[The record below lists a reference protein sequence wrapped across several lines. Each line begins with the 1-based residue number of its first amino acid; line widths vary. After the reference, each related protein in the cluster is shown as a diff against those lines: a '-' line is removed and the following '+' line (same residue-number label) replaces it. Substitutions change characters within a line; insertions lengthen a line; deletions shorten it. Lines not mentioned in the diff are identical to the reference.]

1 MDERMMQ
8 LIRTVNTLLAEPL
21 PDTFNEG
28 AGGAWQDSSQLPLL
42 IAPAAEAA
50 GVQPAAAAA
59 AAAARL
65 PVLPSATYGTAAQ
78 QLLIESMRGYK
89 RLAVPT
95 AASLHA
101 RAYSVTPLGP
111 RAGLVQWVSKTVSL
125 FGLFRG
131 WQAASKERC
140 AALHAAKVEAAV
152 AAATNAAAAASTATA
167 EATAAKGGPA
177 AKIKAATAAAA
188 TAAAKQ
194 AAVAAA
200 QLQQEPVRLPLLVGA
215 RRQAEAFYAR
225 LLPAL
230 QQVGVAAGTSRKNW
244 PHGELPYAVFP
255 YAPVNTDGGCL
266 LQHVGCT
273 SGRCAATV
281 CL

>member
-1 MDERMMQ
+1 LLASDGSLHTYLLKGKDDLRMDERMMQ

-21 PDTFNEG
+21 PDTFNQG
-28 AGGAWQDSSQLPLL
+28 AAGSWQDSSQLPLL
-42 IAPAAEAA
+42 AAPAGMGGAP
-50 GVQPAAAAA
+50 GAAAAA
-59 AAAARL
+59 MS
-65 PVLPSATYGTAAQ
+65 PVLPSATHGTAAQ
-78 QLLIESMRGYK
+78 QLLAASRRGYR
-89 RLAVPT
+89 RLAPPT

-152 AAATNAAAAASTATA
+152 ASATSAAAAATTATA

-177 AKIKAATAAAA
+177 AKSKAAAAAAA

-194 AAVAAA
+194 AALAAA

-215 RRQAEAFYAR
+215 KRQAEAFYAR

-244 PHGELPYAVFP
+244 PHGESLYTALP
-255 YAPVNTDGGCL
+255 L
-266 LQHVGCT
+266 
-273 SGRCAATV
+273 
-281 CL
+281 